1 MLKYQ
6 SIREL
11 TEAAEAEHL
20 KISELVLKEQAEA
33 MEQPVEEL
41 YERMKESFDVTDSA
55 RRRTRDPCPV

>member
-33 MEQPVEEL
+33 MEQVL
-41 YERMKESFDVTDSA
+41 AVVCAAKVVQLLLTVA
-55 RRRTRDPCPV
+55 

>member
-20 KISELVLKEQAEA
+20 KISELVLKEQAET
-33 MEQPVEEL
+33 MEKSFHKNAEEFYGRIANML
-41 YERMKESFDVTDSA
+41 LD
-55 RRRTRDPCPV
+55 